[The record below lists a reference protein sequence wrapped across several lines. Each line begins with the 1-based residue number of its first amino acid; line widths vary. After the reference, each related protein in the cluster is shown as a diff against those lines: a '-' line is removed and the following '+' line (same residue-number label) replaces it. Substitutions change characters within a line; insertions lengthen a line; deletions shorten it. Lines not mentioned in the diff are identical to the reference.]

1 MPKTLSQIPQNKKQN
16 GEVRCLQWA
25 PGHKLFTAGSD
36 KNIAIWKIGQ
46 NKQFVQDGAVTALG
60 DVWCIK
66 VIDPFLFAGVE
77 IAGQGGLVQGWNMQ
91 SGVEYKLLKNN
102 GPSHAQRV
110 YALEANAASGI
121 LFSGGGGIEIN
132 DPKSDPIIRAW
143 KIKDD
148 QSAFDL
154 LGEMPGHKAGIKA
167 LQIVG
172 DNKFLISGSFD
183 GQIGVY
189 NAADGSALSMM
200 QGHNAP
206 VYTLSST
213 KVGND
218 YYIMSAG
225 ADPNINIYKLL
236 PNGSLKGEIQ
246 KPHGMRNNITV
257 FSLAITHG
265 HLIVGFS
272 DGTIKIF
279 TVPSMGNAGFWKPHQ
294 GSIYNI
300 APAED
305 VKGFITGSQDQKFS
319 CYYFK

>member
-1 MPKTLSQIPQNKKQN
+1 
-16 GEVRCLQWA
+16 
-25 PGHKLFTAGSD
+25 
-36 KNIAIWKIGQ
+36 
-46 NKQFVQDGAVTALG
+46 
-60 DVWCIK
+60 
-66 VIDPFLFAGVE
+66 
-77 IAGQGGLVQGWNMQ
+77 
-91 SGVEYKLLKNN
+91 
-102 GPSHAQRV
+102 
-110 YALEANAASGI
+110 
-121 LFSGGGGIEIN
+121 
-132 DPKSDPIIRAW
+132 
-143 KIKDD
+143 
-148 QSAFDL
+148 
-154 LGEMPGHKAGIKA
+154 
-167 LQIVG
+167 
-172 DNKFLISGSFD
+172 
-183 GQIGVY
+183 
-189 NAADGSALSMM
+189 MM

-206 VYTLSST
+206 VFTLSST

-225 ADPNINIYKLL
+225 ADPNINIWKLL

-294 GSIYNI
+294 GPIYNI